1 MKEILFR
8 GQIRRHGEKVRMTD
22 GTPLPGIWVFGGT
35 MCPRKSPHD
44 IAIIYPYL
52 SDTDGE
58 KRDKCAVHAD
68 TVTQY
73 TGIDDKDGTKVF
85 EGDIVETFEGF
96 HPTPR
101 FNEHTVVFRNGS
113 FGLLVNESLK
123 TKTAAELMDAA
134 YDNGHFV
141 PFCKLLGTKY
151 RVIGN
156 IFDGVTTPA
165 VKAE

>member
-8 GQIRRHGEKVRMTD
+8 GQIRRHGEKVRMTT
-22 GTPLPGIWVFGGT
+22 GAPLPGIWVYGGAAR
-35 MCPRKSPHD
+35 PHNSPKD
-44 IAIIYPYL
+44 FAIIYTYL
-52 SDTDGE
+52 SDTAE
-58 KRDKCAVHAD
+58 SRDVCGVYAD

-96 HPTPR
+96 HPTAR
-101 FNEHTVVFRNGS
+101 FHEHTVVFRNGS

-123 TKTAAELMDAA
+123 TKTAAELMDEA

-141 PFCKLLGTKY
+141 PFCKLFGTKY

-165 VKAE
+165 VKTE